1 MSTSITSSMFDS
13 IKQAL
18 AKNETSNSGKF
29 LKTEV
34 GNTYTVRLLPN
45 IKDPSKTFFHYFTF
59 GWTSFSTGQY
69 IQVVSPQTWGDRDPI
84 NEYRYKATKTGSQE
98 EKDKASKI
106 LRKENW
112 MVNVYVINDPK
123 NPDNNGTVKLLKFGR
138 QLHKII
144 MEAIEGDDSDGLGSR
159 IFDLTA
165 KGCDFKIKVDK
176 QGEYPSYSTSKFTM
190 PKAIDGLT
198 TEKIESVYNGTS
210 DLEKVYSVKS
220 YDELKKT
227 LDEHF
232 HCIGVTESKNTKP
245 AQSAQPAKAP
255 QPAEEEDSAPWK
267 GAESKNVAEAAKS
280 LDGDTDEEDDIQ
292 KILAQLNG

>member
-18 AKNETSNSGKF
+18 AKNETNNAGKF

-45 IKDPSKTFFHYFTF
+45 IKDPTKTFFHYFTF

-69 IQVVSPQTWGDRDPI
+69 ITVVSPQTWGDRDPI

-112 MVNVYVINDPK
+112 MVKVYVINDPK
-123 NPDNNGTVKLLKFGR
+123 NPENNGQVKLLKFGR

-176 QGEYPSYSTSKFTM
+176 QGDYPSYSTSKFTM
-190 PKAIDGLT
+190 PKAIEGLT
-198 TEKIESVYNGTS
+198 PDKIEEIYSNDI
-210 DLEKVYSVKS
+210 DLERVYTVKS

-232 HCIGVTESKNTKP
+232 HCVGVTESKPT
-245 AQSAQPAKAP
+245 QPAKPTKAP
-255 QPAEEEDSAPWK
+255 QPVVEEEDAAPWK
-267 GAESKNVAEAAKS
+267 AAESKNVADAAKS
-280 LDGDTDEEDDIQ
+280 LDGDSDEDDDIQ